1 MTSYQYIPK
10 SQGVNWKAIVFW
22 GILLGVTACAFY
34 NYREPI
40 LALIANPAPVLLWLQ
55 QNLTPDNIVAFIKNY
70 GILLSIGA
78 AAFTFFYGVYQK
90 NQATKAAT
98 ELLSQK
104 QNAQTE
110 INQAYAVANTYK
122 AQADTYKLQAEQ
134 AAGNSLNEALMEAQN
149 LLTLKNSEIEQM
161 RVRYEDEV
169 NTLKTVIAD
178 LKMKEKIVVK

>member
-1 MTSYQYIPK
+1 MQKQKVI
-10 SQGVNWKAIVFW
+10 NWTGIIFW
-22 GILLGVTACAFY
+22 GILLGVLGCIIYT
-34 NYREPI
+34 YRTQI
-40 LALIANPAPVLLWLQ
+40 LTLIGDPAPVLMWFQ
-55 QNLTPDNIVAFIKNY
+55 QNLTADNILAFLKNY

-78 AAFTFFYGVYQK
+78 AAFTFFYGIYQK

-122 AQADTYKLQAEQ
+122 TEADSYKLQAEQ
-134 AAGNSLNEALMEAQN
+134 AAGNSSTEALIEAQN

-161 RVRYEDEV
+161 RIRHEDEV